1 MSYLEQ
7 TNTRTPRW
15 VGGGGRQEGNI
26 FAKLDFFFF
35 KREIGDGQHDLCGLF
50 RWEGLQCLGVDSA
63 TVEQQSLSQVLL
75 EDIRTIRTV
84 VGRKPK
90 KSSLLQEQP
99 RNNYKQSVM
108 ISK

>member
-1 MSYLEQ
+1 M
-7 TNTRTPRW
+7 
-15 VGGGGRQEGNI
+15 GGDDRKAI
-26 FAKLDFFFF
+26 FLQNSTFFF

-99 RNNYKQSVM
+99 RNNYKQSVI